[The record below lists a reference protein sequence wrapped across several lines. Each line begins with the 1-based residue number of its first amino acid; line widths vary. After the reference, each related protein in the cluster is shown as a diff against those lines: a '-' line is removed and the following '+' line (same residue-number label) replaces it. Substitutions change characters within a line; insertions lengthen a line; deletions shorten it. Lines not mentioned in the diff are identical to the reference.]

1 MKIYTCLCLLF
12 LAGYLVAQNNTSA
25 LLPMPNQ
32 ITPVKGKPFTVR
44 SGKTAIYLN
53 QPELQFTAKT
63 LQTILQDRMQ
73 AKVPLASESG
83 RADIRLLIDPAMK
96 GKEHYR
102 IEITSKGIT
111 ISGATAGAVY
121 YGVMTMDQLLLG
133 DACATAHKEISPI
146 RIDDAP
152 RFPHRA
158 LMLDPAR
165 HFLPVNDVKFFID
178 QMARY
183 KYNILQLHLTDDQGW
198 RVEIK
203 KHPKLVGKDYYTQE
217 QLAEKFEVSART
229 VSRWETGINMPDLS
243 ILVQLAEYYDVEMR
257 ELLDGER
264 SQTMNKEMKETLDKV
279 AVYEEWVKQ
288 KALKA
293 GNLAFASM
301 FVISVLAIIIQMLL
315 TVDIRLVLG
324 ETATALVGGIL
335 YASIMVYNGIWD
347 KCLPKSATIWR
358 DFLTSVICAGIFTVI
373 YGICLFRMG
382 ATETQITRLALGFLI
397 GITIVAFIILRLLA
411 FINRKRNQNSL
422 NVQEKK
428 ETSLSKVEWTKIYN
442 AQNIVETEQLVEM
455 LKQNGIAAFSQ
466 EAGANVA
473 MHGAPGFGIYGVD
486 IFVKTD
492 DAEKA
497 VQLIKEINNQE

>member
-1 MKIYTCLCLLF
+1 MDTKKIGAF
-12 LAGYLVAQNNTSA
+12 LKQC
-25 LLPMPNQ
+25 
-32 ITPVKGKPFTVR
+32 R
-44 SGKTAIYLN
+44 
-53 QPELQFTAKT
+53 
-63 LQTILQDRMQ
+63 
-73 AKVPLASESG
+73 
-83 RADIRLLIDPAMK
+83 
-96 GKEHYR
+96 KE
-102 IEITSKGIT
+102 KN
-111 ISGATAGAVY
+111 
-121 YGVMTMDQLLLG
+121 L
-133 DACATAHKEISPI
+133 
-146 RIDDAP
+146 
-152 RFPHRA
+152 
-158 LMLDPAR
+158 
-165 HFLPVNDVKFFID
+165 
-178 QMARY
+178 
-183 KYNILQLHLTDDQGW
+183 
-198 RVEIK
+198 
-203 KHPKLVGKDYYTQE
+203 TQE

-358 DFLTSVICAGIFTVI
+358 DFFTSVICAGIFTVI

-382 ATETQITRLALGFLI
+382 ATETQVTRLALGFLI

-411 FINRKRNQNSL
+411 FINRKRNQNSS

-428 ETSLSKVEWTKIYN
+428 ETSISKAEWTKIYN

-492 DAEKA
+492 DAEKT
-497 VQLIKEINNQE
+497 VQLIKEINNQENEENF

>member
-1 MKIYTCLCLLF
+1 MDTKKIGAF
-12 LAGYLVAQNNTSA
+12 LKQC
-25 LLPMPNQ
+25 
-32 ITPVKGKPFTVR
+32 R
-44 SGKTAIYLN
+44 
-53 QPELQFTAKT
+53 
-63 LQTILQDRMQ
+63 
-73 AKVPLASESG
+73 
-83 RADIRLLIDPAMK
+83 
-96 GKEHYR
+96 KE
-102 IEITSKGIT
+102 KN
-111 ISGATAGAVY
+111 
-121 YGVMTMDQLLLG
+121 L
-133 DACATAHKEISPI
+133 
-146 RIDDAP
+146 
-152 RFPHRA
+152 
-158 LMLDPAR
+158 
-165 HFLPVNDVKFFID
+165 
-178 QMARY
+178 
-183 KYNILQLHLTDDQGW
+183 
-198 RVEIK
+198 
-203 KHPKLVGKDYYTQE
+203 TQE

-243 ILVQLAEYYDVEMR
+243 ILVQLAEYYDVEIR

-301 FVISVLAIIIQMLL
+301 LVISVLAIIIQMLL

-358 DFLTSVICAGIFTVI
+358 DFFTSVIFAGIFTVI
-373 YGICLFRMG
+373 YGVCLFRMG

-411 FINRKRNQNSL
+411 FINRKRNQNLS

-428 ETSLSKVEWTKIYN
+428 EISLSQVEWTKIYN

>member
-1 MKIYTCLCLLF
+1 MDTKKIGAF
-12 LAGYLVAQNNTSA
+12 LKQC
-25 LLPMPNQ
+25 
-32 ITPVKGKPFTVR
+32 R
-44 SGKTAIYLN
+44 
-53 QPELQFTAKT
+53 
-63 LQTILQDRMQ
+63 
-73 AKVPLASESG
+73 
-83 RADIRLLIDPAMK
+83 
-96 GKEHYR
+96 KE
-102 IEITSKGIT
+102 KN
-111 ISGATAGAVY
+111 
-121 YGVMTMDQLLLG
+121 L
-133 DACATAHKEISPI
+133 
-146 RIDDAP
+146 
-152 RFPHRA
+152 
-158 LMLDPAR
+158 
-165 HFLPVNDVKFFID
+165 
-178 QMARY
+178 
-183 KYNILQLHLTDDQGW
+183 
-198 RVEIK
+198 
-203 KHPKLVGKDYYTQE
+203 TQE

-301 FVISVLAIIIQMLL
+301 LVISVLAIIIQMLL

-358 DFLTSVICAGIFTVI
+358 DFFTSVICAGIFTVI

-382 ATETQITRLALGFLI
+382 ATETQVTRLAVGFLI
-397 GITIVAFIILRLLA
+397 GITIVAFIVLRLLA
-411 FINRKRNQNSL
+411 FINRKRNQNLS

-428 ETSLSKVEWTKIYN
+428 EISLSQVEWTKIYN

>member
-1 MKIYTCLCLLF
+1 MDTKKIGAF
-12 LAGYLVAQNNTSA
+12 LKQC
-25 LLPMPNQ
+25 
-32 ITPVKGKPFTVR
+32 R
-44 SGKTAIYLN
+44 
-53 QPELQFTAKT
+53 
-63 LQTILQDRMQ
+63 
-73 AKVPLASESG
+73 
-83 RADIRLLIDPAMK
+83 
-96 GKEHYR
+96 KE
-102 IEITSKGIT
+102 KN
-111 ISGATAGAVY
+111 
-121 YGVMTMDQLLLG
+121 L
-133 DACATAHKEISPI
+133 
-146 RIDDAP
+146 
-152 RFPHRA
+152 
-158 LMLDPAR
+158 
-165 HFLPVNDVKFFID
+165 
-178 QMARY
+178 
-183 KYNILQLHLTDDQGW
+183 
-198 RVEIK
+198 
-203 KHPKLVGKDYYTQE
+203 TQE

-264 SQTMNKEMKETLDKV
+264 NQTMNKEMKETLDKV

-301 FVISVLAIIIQMLL
+301 LVISVLAIIIQMLL

-358 DFLTSVICAGIFTVI
+358 DFFTSVICAGIFTVI

-382 ATETQITRLALGFLI
+382 ATETQVTRLAVGFLI
-397 GITIVAFIILRLLA
+397 GITIVAFIVLRLLA
-411 FINRKRNQNSL
+411 FINRKRNQNSS

-428 ETSLSKVEWTKIYN
+428 ETSLSKAEWTKIYN

-492 DAEKA
+492 DAENA
-497 VQLIKEINNQE
+497 VKVLKGYFSGDI

>member
-1 MKIYTCLCLLF
+1 MDTKKIGAF
-12 LAGYLVAQNNTSA
+12 LKQC
-25 LLPMPNQ
+25 
-32 ITPVKGKPFTVR
+32 R
-44 SGKTAIYLN
+44 
-53 QPELQFTAKT
+53 
-63 LQTILQDRMQ
+63 
-73 AKVPLASESG
+73 
-83 RADIRLLIDPAMK
+83 
-96 GKEHYR
+96 KE
-102 IEITSKGIT
+102 KN
-111 ISGATAGAVY
+111 
-121 YGVMTMDQLLLG
+121 L
-133 DACATAHKEISPI
+133 
-146 RIDDAP
+146 
-152 RFPHRA
+152 
-158 LMLDPAR
+158 
-165 HFLPVNDVKFFID
+165 
-178 QMARY
+178 
-183 KYNILQLHLTDDQGW
+183 
-198 RVEIK
+198 
-203 KHPKLVGKDYYTQE
+203 TQE
-217 QLAEKFEVSART
+217 QLAEKFGVSART

-358 DFLTSVICAGIFTVI
+358 DFFTSVIFAGIFTVI
-373 YGICLFRMG
+373 YGVCLFRMG

-397 GITIVAFIILRLLA
+397 GIIIVA
-411 FINRKRNQNSL
+411 FINRKRNQNSS

-428 ETSLSKVEWTKIYN
+428 ETSLSKVEWIKIYN

-497 VQLIKEINNQE
+497 VQLIKEINNQENEENF

>member
-1 MKIYTCLCLLF
+1 MDTKKIGAF
-12 LAGYLVAQNNTSA
+12 LKQC
-25 LLPMPNQ
+25 
-32 ITPVKGKPFTVR
+32 R
-44 SGKTAIYLN
+44 
-53 QPELQFTAKT
+53 
-63 LQTILQDRMQ
+63 
-73 AKVPLASESG
+73 
-83 RADIRLLIDPAMK
+83 
-96 GKEHYR
+96 KE
-102 IEITSKGIT
+102 KN
-111 ISGATAGAVY
+111 
-121 YGVMTMDQLLLG
+121 L
-133 DACATAHKEISPI
+133 
-146 RIDDAP
+146 
-152 RFPHRA
+152 
-158 LMLDPAR
+158 
-165 HFLPVNDVKFFID
+165 
-178 QMARY
+178 
-183 KYNILQLHLTDDQGW
+183 
-198 RVEIK
+198 
-203 KHPKLVGKDYYTQE
+203 TQE

-293 GNLAFASM
+293 GNLAFASI
-301 FVISVLAIIIQMLL
+301 FVNSVLAIIIQMLL

-324 ETATALVGGIL
+324 ETATALEGGIL
-335 YASIMVYNGIWD
+335 FASIMVYNGIWD

-373 YGICLFRMG
+373 YGVCLFRMG

-411 FINRKRNQNSL
+411 FINRKRNQNLS

-428 ETSLSKVEWTKIYN
+428 EISLSQVEWTKIYN

>member
-1 MKIYTCLCLLF
+1 MDTKKIGAF
-12 LAGYLVAQNNTSA
+12 LKQC
-25 LLPMPNQ
+25 
-32 ITPVKGKPFTVR
+32 R
-44 SGKTAIYLN
+44 
-53 QPELQFTAKT
+53 
-63 LQTILQDRMQ
+63 
-73 AKVPLASESG
+73 
-83 RADIRLLIDPAMK
+83 
-96 GKEHYR
+96 KE
-102 IEITSKGIT
+102 KN
-111 ISGATAGAVY
+111 
-121 YGVMTMDQLLLG
+121 L
-133 DACATAHKEISPI
+133 
-146 RIDDAP
+146 
-152 RFPHRA
+152 
-158 LMLDPAR
+158 
-165 HFLPVNDVKFFID
+165 
-178 QMARY
+178 
-183 KYNILQLHLTDDQGW
+183 
-198 RVEIK
+198 
-203 KHPKLVGKDYYTQE
+203 TQE

-293 GNLAFASM
+293 GNLALASM

-358 DFLTSVICAGIFTVI
+358 DFFTSVICAGIFTVI

-382 ATETQITRLALGFLI
+382 ATETQVTRLAVGFLI

-411 FINRKRNQNSL
+411 FINRKRNQNLS

-428 ETSLSKVEWTKIYN
+428 EISLSQVEWTKIYN

-486 IFVKTD
+486 ILVKTY

-497 VQLIKEINNQE
+497 VQLIKEINNQENEENF

>member
-1 MKIYTCLCLLF
+1 MDTKKIGAF
-12 LAGYLVAQNNTSA
+12 LKQC
-25 LLPMPNQ
+25 
-32 ITPVKGKPFTVR
+32 R
-44 SGKTAIYLN
+44 
-53 QPELQFTAKT
+53 
-63 LQTILQDRMQ
+63 
-73 AKVPLASESG
+73 
-83 RADIRLLIDPAMK
+83 
-96 GKEHYR
+96 KE
-102 IEITSKGIT
+102 KN
-111 ISGATAGAVY
+111 
-121 YGVMTMDQLLLG
+121 L
-133 DACATAHKEISPI
+133 
-146 RIDDAP
+146 
-152 RFPHRA
+152 
-158 LMLDPAR
+158 
-165 HFLPVNDVKFFID
+165 
-178 QMARY
+178 
-183 KYNILQLHLTDDQGW
+183 
-198 RVEIK
+198 
-203 KHPKLVGKDYYTQE
+203 TQE
-217 QLAEKFEVSART
+217 QLAEKFGVSART

-293 GNLAFASM
+293 GYQSEIPM

-324 ETATALVGGIL
+324 ETATALVGGTL

-373 YGICLFRMG
+373 YGICLFKMG
-382 ATETQITRLALGFLI
+382 ATETQVTRLALGFLI
-397 GITIVAFIILRLLA
+397 GITIVAFIVLRLLA
-411 FINRKRNQNSL
+411 FINRKRNQNSS

-428 ETSLSKVEWTKIYN
+428 ETSLSKAEWTKIYN

-492 DAEKA
+492 DAKKA
-497 VQLIKEINNQE
+497 VQLIKEINNQENEENF

>member
-1 MKIYTCLCLLF
+1 MDTKKIGAF
-12 LAGYLVAQNNTSA
+12 LKQC
-25 LLPMPNQ
+25 
-32 ITPVKGKPFTVR
+32 R
-44 SGKTAIYLN
+44 
-53 QPELQFTAKT
+53 
-63 LQTILQDRMQ
+63 
-73 AKVPLASESG
+73 
-83 RADIRLLIDPAMK
+83 
-96 GKEHYR
+96 KE
-102 IEITSKGIT
+102 KN
-111 ISGATAGAVY
+111 
-121 YGVMTMDQLLLG
+121 L
-133 DACATAHKEISPI
+133 
-146 RIDDAP
+146 
-152 RFPHRA
+152 
-158 LMLDPAR
+158 
-165 HFLPVNDVKFFID
+165 
-178 QMARY
+178 
-183 KYNILQLHLTDDQGW
+183 
-198 RVEIK
+198 
-203 KHPKLVGKDYYTQE
+203 TQE

-279 AVYEEWVKQ
+279 AGYEEWVKQ

-301 FVISVLAIIIQMLL
+301 LVISVLAIIIQMLL

-358 DFLTSVICAGIFTVI
+358 DFFTSVICAGIFTVI

-382 ATETQITRLALGFLI
+382 ATETQVTRLAVGFLI
-397 GITIVAFIILRLLA
+397 GITIVAFIVLRLLA
-411 FINRKRNQNSL
+411 FINRKRNQNLS

-428 ETSLSKVEWTKIYN
+428 EISLSQVEWTKIYN

>member
-1 MKIYTCLCLLF
+1 MDTKKIGAF
-12 LAGYLVAQNNTSA
+12 LKQC
-25 LLPMPNQ
+25 
-32 ITPVKGKPFTVR
+32 R
-44 SGKTAIYLN
+44 
-53 QPELQFTAKT
+53 
-63 LQTILQDRMQ
+63 
-73 AKVPLASESG
+73 
-83 RADIRLLIDPAMK
+83 
-96 GKEHYR
+96 KE
-102 IEITSKGIT
+102 KN
-111 ISGATAGAVY
+111 
-121 YGVMTMDQLLLG
+121 L
-133 DACATAHKEISPI
+133 
-146 RIDDAP
+146 
-152 RFPHRA
+152 
-158 LMLDPAR
+158 
-165 HFLPVNDVKFFID
+165 
-178 QMARY
+178 
-183 KYNILQLHLTDDQGW
+183 
-198 RVEIK
+198 
-203 KHPKLVGKDYYTQE
+203 TQE

-279 AVYEEWVKQ
+279 AVYEGWVKQ

-301 FVISVLAIIIQMLL
+301 FVIGVLAIIIQMLL

-358 DFLTSVICAGIFTVI
+358 DFLTSVICAEIFSAI
-373 YGICLFRMG
+373 YGVCLLRMG
-382 ATETQITRLALGFLI
+382 ATETQITRLALEFLI

-411 FINRKRNQNSL
+411 FINRKRNQNSS

-428 ETSLSKVEWTKIYN
+428 ETSLSKAEWTKIYN

-497 VQLIKEINNQE
+497 AELVKEIRNQENE

>member
-1 MKIYTCLCLLF
+1 MDTKKIGAF
-12 LAGYLVAQNNTSA
+12 LKQC
-25 LLPMPNQ
+25 
-32 ITPVKGKPFTVR
+32 R
-44 SGKTAIYLN
+44 
-53 QPELQFTAKT
+53 
-63 LQTILQDRMQ
+63 
-73 AKVPLASESG
+73 
-83 RADIRLLIDPAMK
+83 
-96 GKEHYR
+96 KE
-102 IEITSKGIT
+102 KN
-111 ISGATAGAVY
+111 
-121 YGVMTMDQLLLG
+121 L
-133 DACATAHKEISPI
+133 
-146 RIDDAP
+146 
-152 RFPHRA
+152 
-158 LMLDPAR
+158 
-165 HFLPVNDVKFFID
+165 
-178 QMARY
+178 
-183 KYNILQLHLTDDQGW
+183 
-198 RVEIK
+198 
-203 KHPKLVGKDYYTQE
+203 TQE
-217 QLAEKFEVSART
+217 QLAEKFGVSART

-279 AVYEEWVKQ
+279 AVYEGWVKQ

-373 YGICLFRMG
+373 YGVCLFRMG

-397 GITIVAFIILRLLA
+397 GITIVAFI
-411 FINRKRNQNSL
+411 NRKRNQNLS

-428 ETSLSKVEWTKIYN
+428 EISLSKVEWTKIYN

-497 VQLIKEINNQE
+497 VQLIKESNNQE